1 MSCLCSLASSA
12 VRTTSELGQACV
24 TIFPPRRT
32 DFRDWRGT
40 FCPQWLDDCVTHLN
54 TQLSRLVCKQHI
66 LLLVHVMHT
75 LPVMHTLLA
84 PGHAYV
90 AGSRSLRHRFV
101 VHIACT
107 HKTITSSQ
115 RDTQRIGQSER
126 AADDLRDQS
135 IDRGST
141 LQWPYI
147 HRTAPSIPLGSR
159 QPGLT
164 LARRTDTRSDQV

>member
-1 MSCLCSLASSA
+1 MSP
-12 VRTTSELGQACV
+12 VVG
-24 TIFPPRRT
+24 
-32 DFRDWRGT
+32 
-40 FCPQWLDDCVTHLN
+40 CVTHLN

-147 HRTAPSIPLGSR
+147 HRTAPSILFPPPSR
-159 QPGLT
+159 CWISQNGRTPSLT
-164 LARRTDTRSDQV
+164 CTSKSSPINECN